1 MSTEANKEVVRRF
14 IEAAINQGDVDASG
28 TYVADDVVELVPFP
42 GQGPGLE
49 GLKDVL
55 RGMRTAF
62 PDMHWTVDEQIA
74 EGDQVLTRFTWTG
87 THEGEFLGVP
97 ASRRPV
103 RVWGMVIDRIE
114 SNKVKETRLLMD
126 TLALMRQIQAL
137 A

>member
-55 RGMRTAF
+55 RGLRTAF

-137 A
+137 P